1 MLLSATEH
9 YLTLDPVL
17 GIEELME
24 KSIKKA
30 KEDKTGKF
38 MGIFNTEQSRCAKD
52 QKYIAQKHN
61 QANVGEKKKLI

>member
-17 GIEELME
+17 GIEELIE
-24 KSIKKA
+24 KGIKKA

-38 MGIFNTEQSRCAKD
+38 MGLFNTE
-52 QKYIAQKHN
+52 
-61 QANVGEKKKLI
+61 